1 MSSLSSG
8 LENLWHYMWQLSR
21 QTKRLIRF
29 DMTAMVDNDNLS
41 EKERKMAKQLLPRG
55 TGSPG
60 GGDSGGGSDYGKGK
74 GSYNLAQKIGLFL
87 GPALFLLVLIVPT
100 PAGMTPVAK
109 SVLAAAVWIATWWIT
124 EAIPI
129 PATSLLPIILF
140 PLLGVQDVKS
150 TTASYGDS
158 TVFLFMGGFF
168 IAAAMERWNLH
179 RRIALNIIKL
189 VGTGPKT
196 IILGFMVAT
205 AFLSMWISN
214 TATAMMMMPIGL
226 AVIVQVALLLK
237 QQGLDI
243 DTSPGRFNFGTALML
258 GIAYAA
264 SIGGVATIIGTP
276 PNGIFVGVAK
286 EMWGQD
292 ISFASWLAY
301 GIPLAAVTLI
311 FAWWYLTTVAYPV
324 RIKEL
329 PGGMKVINDE
339 INKLG
344 PISRAEAQVGA
355 VFILVALL
363 WISSSF
369 ILKQYIPMINDATI
383 SIIGALLLFLLPV
396 NLARGQFVLDWES
409 ALKIPWGIL
418 LLFGGGI
425 SLAGGFKNSGLA
437 EWIATR
443 LASLEGASMLVI
455 VLAVTTMAIFLTEI
469 TSNTATATMLMPVM
483 ASMGIAMGIHPYALM
498 ITAAIAC
505 SYAFMLPVATPPNA
519 VVFGTGYVTI
529 PQMAKA
535 GFALNIFGAL
545 AITALTLYY
554 LPVVWGI
561 GFNTIPAWV
570 K

>member
-1 MSSLSSG
+1 MSSLISG
-8 LENLWHYMWQLSR
+8 LENLWQYMWQLSR

-29 DMTAMVDNDNLS
+29 DMAAMADNGNLS
-41 EKERKMAKQLLPRG
+41 EKERKIAEQVL
-55 TGSPG
+55 PG
-60 GGDSGGGSDYGKGK
+60 GTDSLGRGNSGGGSDN
-74 GSYNLAQKIGLFL
+74 GSRGGGYNLAQKIGLIL
-87 GPALFLLVLIVPT
+87 GPVLFLLVLIMPT
-100 PAGMTPVAK
+100 PADMPPVAK
-109 SVLAAAVWIATWWIT
+109 LVLAAVVWIAIWWIT

-129 PATSLLPIILF
+129 PATSLLPIVLF

-237 QQGLDI
+237 QQGSDI
-243 DTSPGRFNFGTALML
+243 DTSLGRFNFGTALML

-339 INKLG
+339 IKKLG
-344 PISRAEAQVGA
+344 PISRAETQVA
-355 VFILVALL
+355 SVFILVALL

-369 ILKQYIPMINDATI
+369 VLKDFIPMINDATI
-383 SIIGALLLFLLPV
+383 SILGAVLLFLLPV
-396 NLARGQFVLDWES
+396 NLAKGQFILDWES

-425 SLAGGFKNSGLA
+425 SLAGGFKSSGLA

-443 LASLEGASMLVI
+443 LTGLEGASMLVI
-455 VLAVTTMAIFLTEI
+455 VLAVTTMAIFLTEV

-529 PQMAKA
+529 PQMARA
-535 GFALNIFGAL
+535 GFALNIFGVI

-561 GFNTIPAWV
+561 SFNTIPAWI

>member
-1 MSSLSSG
+1 MSSLSSSIQS
-8 LENLWHYMWQLSR
+8 LWQYMWQLSK
-21 QTKRLIRF
+21 QTKRLMRF
-29 DMTAMVDNDNLS
+29 DMVAMVDNGNLS
-41 EKERKMAKQLLPRG
+41 KKERKLADQVLPG
-55 TGSPG
+55 GAGSPG
-60 GGDSGGGSDYGKGK
+60 GGNSGGSNNNGSNG
-74 GSYNLAQKIGLFL
+74 GSYNLAKKVGLFL
-87 GPALFLLVLIVPT
+87 GPGLFLLVLLMPT
-100 PAGMTPVAK
+100 PADMTPVAK
-109 SVLAAAVWIATWWIT
+109 SVLASTAWIATWWIT

-129 PATSLLPIILF
+129 PATSLLPIVLF
-140 PLLGVQDVKS
+140 PLLGAQDVK
-150 TTASYGDS
+150 TTTSSYGDN
-158 TVFLFMGGFF
+158 TVFLFMGGFL

-226 AVIVQVALLLK
+226 AVILQVALLLK
-237 QQGLDI
+237 EQGSDI
-243 DTSPGRFNFGTALML
+243 DTSVGKFNFGTALML

-276 PNGIFVGVAK
+276 PNGIFVGVVK

-301 GIPLAAVTLI
+301 GIPLAVVTLI
-311 FAWWYLTTVAYPV
+311 FAWWYLTSVAYPV
-324 RIKEL
+324 KIKEL
-329 PGGMKVINDE
+329 PGGMRVINDE
-339 INKLG
+339 IQKLG
-344 PISRAEAQVGA
+344 PISKAETQVAA
-355 VFILVALL
+355 VFVLVALL

-369 ILKQYIPMINDATI
+369 VLKDFIPMINDATI
-383 SIIGALLLFLLPV
+383 SILGALLLFLLPV
-396 NLARGQFVLDWES
+396 NLAKGQFVLDWES

-425 SLAGGFKNSGLA
+425 SLAGGFKSSGLA

-443 LASLEGASMLVI
+443 LVGLEGAPMLVI
-455 VLAVTTMAIFLTEI
+455 VLAVTAMTIFLTEV

-483 ASMGIAMGIHPYALM
+483 ASMGVAMGIHPYVLM

-529 PQMAKA
+529 PQMVRA
-535 GFALNIFGAL
+535 GFWLNIFGIL
-545 AITALTLYY
+545 AITALTIYY
-554 LPVVWGI
+554 LPLVWGI
-561 GFNTIPAWV
+561 SFTTLPTWIN
-570 K
+570 